1 MEDNM
6 KSIIKLMT
14 ILVLVSF
21 FASCGKDNKVGSGV
35 GGSITSPLNTS
46 DTSLNSFYNRV
57 VNQQFATVYGDYDA
71 AEYAYYDLADGYDF
85 IREYERS
92 TGAIYRDDDGY
103 NTKAAIVNFLASI
116 MTNRQQY
123 RAGCNVYPSYGY
135 TNIFNRTYVPQDCY
149 MFVANSTTYYIDLN
163 YPLEANPIAMT
174 TYSVN
179 QDEWW
184 IFDIYETT
192 VEGYYLGGIDVFG
205 GYYIY

>member
-6 KSIIKLMT
+6 KSIIKLIT
-14 ILVLVSF
+14 ILVLISF
-21 FASCGKDNKVGSGV
+21 LASCGKDNKVGSGV
-35 GGSITSPLNTS
+35 SGSITNPINTS

-71 AEYAYYDLADGYDF
+71 AEYVYYNLSDGYDF
-85 IREYERS
+85 IREYDRT

-103 NTKAAIVNFLASI
+103 NSKAAIVNFLASI

-123 RAGCNVYPSYGY
+123 RAYCNVYPSYGY
-135 TNIFNRTYVPQDCY
+135 TNIFHRTYVPSDCY

-174 TYSVN
+174 TYAVN

-184 IFDIYETT
+184 IFDIYETS
-192 VEGYYLGGIDVFG
+192 VEGYYLSGVDVFG